1 MKERQLPLQPNFI
14 DSRKQKRQTLYS
26 LLASQRLQE
35 CAKICVKKCKR
46 TKNWKIDFADVCIFF
61 FWRQSYLQIFAYL
74 RPSTVPRSHFSY
86 PKTKAFTLIISY
98 LYLQVVT
105 SVSESRFC
113 VGKWFIAKKSMLSA
127 KIWYSFWGLITP
139 TFGYQCN
146 PEENFVHFE
155 ASSSYVIFKNFIEN
169 CWCLSILTWVRR
181 NISAWKFGD

>member
-1 MKERQLPLQPNFI
+1 MTDRYTLYTLIVRVLHALHWKVGHKNK
-14 DSRKQKRQTLYS
+14 RKQIWTLQYIALRIS
-26 LLASQRLQE
+26 DLQKQNHRFWQRLKL
-35 CAKICVKKCKR
+35 CS
-46 TKNWKIDFADVCIFF
+46 CIVF
-61 FWRQSYLQIFAYL
+61 
-74 RPSTVPRSHFSY
+74 
-86 PKTKAFTLIISY
+86 ISDY
-98 LYLQVVT
+98 QRVRC
-105 SVSESRFC
+105 SASESRFC

>member
-1 MKERQLPLQPNFI
+1 MTDRYTLYTLIVRVLHALYWKVGHKNK
-14 DSRKQKRQTLYS
+14 RKQIWTLQYIALRIS
-26 LLASQRLQE
+26 DLQKQNHRFWQRLKLCSCIVFISDYQ
-35 CAKICVKKCKR
+35 CVRCS
-46 TKNWKIDFADVCIFF
+46 A
-61 FWRQSYLQIFAYL
+61 
-74 RPSTVPRSHFSY
+74 
-86 PKTKAFTLIISY
+86 
-98 LYLQVVT
+98 
-105 SVSESRFC
+105 SVSRFC